1 MINESFHYLKKKM
14 KNDIQEIEVLFI
26 YLSLLAIIWLKNN
39 NNNKTKF
46 SYKIDCSFKL
56 QTHSI
61 SFYWR

>member
-39 NNNKTKF
+39 NNNKTNDKVQ
-46 SYKIDCSFKL
+46 L
-56 QTHSI
+56 QN
-61 SFYWR
+61 

>member
-39 NNNKTKF
+39 NNNKTKGHLVF
-46 SYKIDCSFKL
+46 RQPNVNDLCL
-56 QTHSI
+56 
-61 SFYWR
+61 